1 MYNSATMRL
10 PEVVVMNNNI
20 TGGYTDNYNDET
32 DQNQRISFAM
42 EIEMAQDREQR
53 RAMAL

>member
-42 EIEMAQDREQR
+42 EIEMAQDRE
-53 RAMAL
+53 